1 MSIRAHIR
9 ARMARLLVGILF
21 LVLIPQ
27 LIAGCGKSSE
37 QTALDDK
44 IVSQR
49 AAAAAQAE
57 LDADQEKF
65 RRMAVGEQQAPEI
78 ARAVPESPPA
88 VAPRSLEIA
97 SKERPPAVGAAP
109 AAATLGAS
117 SAPRSAENVF
127 AEVAPSVA
135 RIQVM
140 DVSGHVIALGS
151 GVVID
156 KAVVLTNC
164 HVAKRGVKLTVKI
177 GDAVMPATIQLADE
191 EFDLCRLTVPGLVA
205 PAVAI
210 GSVASLRTGQRVYA
224 IGAPAGLELTISEGI
239 VSALRKVDEGT
250 VIQTTAP
257 ISPGSSGGGLF
268 DASGAMV
275 GIVTFQH
282 RFGQNL
288 NFALPADW
296 IGQMRARRA
305 SDATLQA
312 SLSGNPSDASSA
324 LILGQWICRDWVS
337 GRTSQ
342 YTFEP
347 DGTVSIAMSEGHV
360 GTLNYRISGKTLQ
373 VSDAKQTR
381 TTKIEELTSGKM
393 VLHGP
398 DQSIACER

>member
-1 MSIRAHIR
+1 
-9 ARMARLLVGILF
+9 
-21 LVLIPQ
+21 

-97 SKERPPAVGAAP
+97 SKERPLAVGAAS

-164 HVAKRGVKLTVKI
+164 HVAKRGVKLTVKV

-342 YTFEP
+342 YTFEA

-360 GTLNYRISGKTLQ
+360 GTLNYRLSGKTLQ

>member
-9 ARMARLLVGILF
+9 ARVARRLVGALF
-21 LVLIPQ
+21 LILLPQ
-27 LIAGCGKSSE
+27 LLSGCGKSSE

-65 RRMAVGEQQAPEI
+65 RRMAVGELQAPAV
-78 ARAVPESPPA
+78 ARAVRESSPT
-88 VAPRSLEIA
+88 VAARSLEIA
-97 SKERPPAVGAAP
+97 SKERPAAVGAAP
-109 AAATLGAS
+109 AAATAS
-117 SAPRSAENVF
+117 AAPPPRSAEHVF
-127 AEVAPSVA
+127 GEVAPSVA

-164 HVAKRGVKLTVKI
+164 HVAKRGVKLTVKV

-205 PAVAI
+205 PVVAI

-305 SDATLQA
+305 SEATLHA